1 MIVLAAWSV
10 GVGSYDEV
18 PLVTVMQGALRGHY
32 FTSRKG
38 RQFVG
43 FQGVPY
49 AKPPL
54 GELRFRV
61 SRISRGRVLP
71 TKKCLLFYLN
81 IFRLINSW
89 TTSKDLF
96 FSIHIGKME
105 GGRDS
110 TVVKVLYYN
119 SEGRWFDPSWCQW
132 IFHRHKILLIAL
144 WTWGRLSL

>member
-1 MIVLAAWSV
+1 VVVLAAWSV
-10 GVGSYDEV
+10 GVCSYDNV
-18 PLVTVMQGALRGHY
+18 PQVTVVQGALRGHY
-32 FTSRKG
+32 LTSRKG

-71 TKKCLLFYLN
+71 TRNCLLFYLD

-89 TTSKDLF
+89 ATS
-96 FSIHIGKME
+96 
-105 GGRDS
+105 
-110 TVVKVLYYN
+110 
-119 SEGRWFDPSWCQW
+119 
-132 IFHRHKILLIAL
+132 
-144 WTWGRLSL
+144 